1 MDEKIK
7 KSVFVTLFA
16 FPFTMVLSL
25 VLVYVALYGFQVPF
39 DITMKMESPG
49 GKLLSRESGNIII
62 KRTLQDS
69 VKYYRQTANMLKENT
84 NKFRVEYQ
92 AWQDSIK
99 NVRRQ
104 KKKYNAELT
113 KLKQQLTALE
123 KQKQE
128 INKQKVDR
136 LAKIFK
142 VIDQNKIDPRYVD
155 SLDDQTVLAII
166 AVAKEQQAALIL
178 QNLEPKR
185 AARLTSLYLNGKSE
199 K

>member
-39 DITMKMESPG
+39 DITMKMESSS
-49 GKLLSRESGNIII
+49 GKLLSQERGNIII

-69 VKYYRQTANMLKENT
+69 VKYYRKTANMLKENT
-84 NKFRVEYQ
+84 NKFRVEYH

-104 KKKYNAELT
+104 KKRYNAELT
-113 KLKQQLTALE
+113 KLEQQLTALK

-128 INKQKVDR
+128 INKQKIDR

-142 VIDQNKIDPRYVD
+142 AIDQNQIDPLYVD

-166 AVAKEQQAALIL
+166 AEAKEQQAAIIL

-185 AARLTSLYLNGKSE
+185 AARLTSQYLNVK
-199 K
+199 